1 MVFERKEI
9 SNMKKE
15 IKPYKQTGPTCA
27 IVCMMMVLQYNG
39 LLDKCSNKEET
50 RLYEMYESKAMG
62 GTPFSA
68 LAFHLGK
75 SGLKTE
81 LYHSEKNYFS
91 NEKKSISEYI
101 FNYALEEYKE
111 YISKAK
117 EFGLKVYNEINI
129 DTDLLKEKLDEGKLL
144 IIAGKKES
152 FLHAI
157 LICEYD
163 DKGFFLYDPLETQKL
178 YKSYKD
184 IEEFMKTEIGK
195 WFLCVNTL

>member
-1 MVFERKEI
+1 
-9 SNMKKE
+9 MKKE

-27 IVCMMMVLQYNG
+27 IACMMMVLHYNG
-39 LLDKCSNKEET
+39 LLDSYSNEEET
-50 RLYEMYESKAMG
+50 RLYEMYKSKSMG

-91 NEKKSISEYI
+91 NEKKLISEYI

-117 EFGLKVYNEINI
+117 KYRLIKRKIKRRKIINCCWQER
-129 DTDLLKEKLDEGKLL
+129 K
-144 IIAGKKES
+144 
-152 FLHAI
+152 
-157 LICEYD
+157 
-163 DKGFFLYDPLETQKL
+163 FFTCY
-178 YKSYKD
+178 
-184 IEEFMKTEIGK
+184 INMRI
-195 WFLCVNTL
+195 

>member
-1 MVFERKEI
+1 
-9 SNMKKE
+9 MKKE

-27 IVCMMMVLQYNG
+27 IACMMMVLHYNG
-39 LLDKCSNKEET
+39 LLDSYSNEEET
-50 RLYEMYESKAMG
+50 RLYEMYKSKSMG

-91 NEKKSISEYI
+91 IEKKLISEYI

-117 EFGLKVYNEINI
+117 KIGLKIYNEINI
-129 DTDLLKEKLDEGKLL
+129 DIDLLKEKLNEGKLL
-144 IIAGKKES
+144 IVAGKKEN

-163 DKGFFLYDPLETQKL
+163 EKGFFLYDPLQTKKL
-178 YKSYKD
+178 HKSYAYIKK
-184 IEEFMKTEIGK
+184 FMETEIGK
-195 WFLCVNTL
+195 WFLSIDTL